1 MGIYE
6 IQAGYALEGIIAGG
20 GGFGDPLDRDPEFV
34 RRDVRRGW
42 VTAEKASETYGVVLD
57 FTPELFAVKP
67 EETKTLRSKLRK
79 RRESATA
86 KHGGRGTTESIGKA

>member
-1 MGIYE
+1 MD
-6 IQAGYALEGIIAGG
+6 ALY
-20 GGFGDPLDRDPEFV
+20 RDPEFV
-34 RRDVRRGW
+34 RLDFRSVL
-42 VTAEKASETYGVVLD
+42 VTSEKASETYGVVLD